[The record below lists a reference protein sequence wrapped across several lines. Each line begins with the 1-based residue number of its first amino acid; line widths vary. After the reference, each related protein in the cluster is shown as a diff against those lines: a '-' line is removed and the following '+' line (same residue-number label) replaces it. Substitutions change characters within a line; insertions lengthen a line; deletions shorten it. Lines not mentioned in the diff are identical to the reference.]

1 MEAAQKFLNTVKT
14 EIVNPIITLLALASF
29 VLFVWGVVLFIRS
42 AGDQEQRAT
51 GQKHML
57 WGIIGLTIVFGAG
70 AIVNILASVWK

>member
-1 MEAAQKFLNTVKT
+1 MEAAQKFLNVIKT
-14 EIVNPIITLLALASF
+14 EIINPIITLLALASF

-70 AIVNILASVWK
+70 AIVNILASVWR